1 MASGTSPKKDK
12 VILLL
17 KQGETSPTSIAN
29 KVGYAVSY
37 ARLVKNEFSS
47 VSGSLMGL
55 FLCPAI
61 HPTIT
66 LHNSRLYQWAHC
78 DVMCKTGR
86 ETGTRSTM
94 SDNQQTAHCV
104 DVSLTARS
112 LSVLSVSLSKGETS
126 VENPGDDKGCHLEL
140 KRSGR
145 QQHCDSTSRSII
157 A

>member
-17 KQGETSPTSIAN
+17 KQGETSP
-29 KVGYAVSY
+29 
-37 ARLVKNEFSS
+37 
-47 VSGSLMGL
+47 
-55 FLCPAI
+55 
-61 HPTIT
+61 
-66 LHNSRLYQWAHC
+66 
-78 DVMCKTGR
+78 
-86 ETGTRSTM
+86 TGTRSTM

-126 VENPGDDKGCHLEL
+126 VKNPGDDKGCHLEL